1 MMIQCASKMRSK
13 NRVALTLYLAVFVT
27 FVIMMLLP
35 TGSQAAD
42 PTLAIFEGDNRITSK
57 TVNYSSVHSISL
69 KGMFAGPDGAFIF
82 DFTSDS
88 RTTWTSSN
96 TSVATVSKGVVTVKL
111 PGTTKIT
118 CKFQDSS
125 ESFTATCNITVN
137 GSIAYI
143 TQATPSATACYTG
156 DRVTWNI
163 TRNGGYGTVKY
174 IYRLFKGSTSG
185 TPIATTTTT
194 ATSYSYTFSTEGTY
208 TLSIQAVDGNNN
220 YSSRFNAPEVTVS
233 ENSSG
238 GSGSKPIVVDPS
250 MTVYMGSPQFLWAT
264 IDGQYVE
271 NLSCTSSDISIA
283 KTNGQYI
290 YGLRP
295 GTVTITLRD
304 PDNEDNTAQC
314 IVTVQMSGRTESE
327 PLDAFQRRS
336 VSIDMDYTENY
347 FDRSFG
353 VFVPFNA
360 NYSFYTEGSSD
371 TFGYLYEITGSDYSD
386 YTLIATN
393 DDGGEGTNFR
403 IDAYLQSQ
411 HTYCLVIRGY
421 NVTQSLTTT
430 LCTMYNPLAMQEG
443 VIYSFDIAENDIVVY
458 SFTPTE
464 STTYAF
470 QAYGDMKTYGEFRS
484 LDGTLLGSDDY
495 WHGQGSN
502 FFAKA
507 ELQAGV
513 KYYLIARP
521 TYQGDTG
528 AMQIAVDK
536 YVPIEGF
543 ASSYM
548 ELRPGEQKYIEVTF
562 IPYNTTNKKIY
573 YSAIDTEVASVDE
586 SGLVTAKQ
594 NGHTGT
600 SFCSGDNGEVYNP
613 VPILVHDSFTLTADE
628 ATADIDGNVVLTL
641 HGSGSPDDYIQEMC
655 FWFHDANA
663 VLQYQSC
670 RLTDETGVRSVY
682 SNFYRDDEYGMSYF
696 SAYMWP
702 RENTISTNFTLE
714 ICFKA
719 DNLTDLWNTRNV
731 FAMDPFLP
739 ICYHS
744 ITNEALP
751 YYKYVTSPEFFTV
764 TFPAQPTPMDHP
776 DFVLPAETEEIDDEA
791 FTGISARRIKLPSGV
806 KRIGIRAF
814 ADCPR
819 LESIYIPSECTEIAL
834 DAFKNDSDLTIFCD
848 SADSY
853 AAYYANERGINYQVV
868 GQN

>member
-1 MMIQCASKMRSK
+1 MMIQCTLEMRSK
-13 NRVALTLYLAVFVT
+13 NRLTLMLYLAVFVT
-27 FVIMMLLP
+27 LVVMIFLP
-35 TGSQAAD
+35 TGSRAAD
-42 PTLAIFEGDNRITSK
+42 PTLAIFDGNNRITSK
-57 TVNYSSVHSISL
+57 TVNYSSVHSFSL
-69 KGMFAGPDGAFIF
+69 KGMFAGPDGAFVF

-118 CKFQDSS
+118 CMFQDSS

-156 DRVTWNI
+156 DSVTWNI
-163 TRNGGYGTVKY
+163 TKGGGYGTVKY

-185 TPIATTTTT
+185 TPIATTTST
-194 ATSYSYTFSTEGTY
+194 ATSYSYTFNTAGTY

-220 YSSRFNAPEVTVS
+220 YSSRYNAPAVTVS

-250 MTVYMGSPQFLWAT
+250 MTVYMGSPQFLSAM
-264 IDGQYVE
+264 IDGQYVD

-290 YGLRP
+290 YGLQP

-304 PDNEDNTAQC
+304 PNNEDNTAQC
-314 IVTVQMSGRTESE
+314 IVTVQMLGRTESE
-327 PLDAFQRRS
+327 PLEVFQRRS
-336 VSIDMDYTENY
+336 VSINMDYTESY

-371 TFGYLYEITGSDYSD
+371 TYGYLYEITGSDYSV
-386 YTLIATN
+386 YTLIASN

-411 HTYCLVIRGY
+411 HTYCLVVRGY
-421 NVTQSLTTT
+421 NVPQSLTTT
-430 LCTMYNPLAMQEG
+430 LCTMYNPLAMQDG
-443 VIYSFDIAENDIVVY
+443 IIYSFDIAENDIVVY
-458 SFTPTE
+458 SFTPSE

-470 QAYGDMKTYGEFRS
+470 QSYGDMRTYGEFRS
-484 LDGTLLGSDDY
+484 LDGMILGSDDH
-495 WHGQGSN
+495 WHGQGFN

-513 KYYLIARP
+513 KYYLIAMP
-521 TYQGDTG
+521 SYQGDTG

-548 ELRPGEQKYIEVTF
+548 ELRPGEQKSIEVYF
-562 IPYNTTNKKIY
+562 IPANTTNKEVY

-586 SGLVTAKQ
+586 FGLVTAKQ
-594 NGHTGT
+594 NGFTGT

-613 VPILVHDSFTLTADE
+613 VPILVHDSFTLIADE
-628 ATADIDGNVVLTL
+628 ATADIDGNVVLTM
-641 HGSGSPDDYIQEMC
+641 HGSGSPDDHIQEMC

-670 RLTDETGVRSVY
+670 RLTDEAGVRNIYSSVD
-682 SNFYRDDEYGMSYF
+682 RDDENGMSYF

-702 RENTISTNFTLE
+702 RNNSISTNFTLE
-714 ICFKA
+714 LRFKV
-719 DNLTDLWNTRNV
+719 DNLADLWNTRTV
-731 FAMDPFLP
+731 FAMNPFLP
-739 ICYHS
+739 ICYNS
-744 ITNEALP
+744 ITDEALP
-751 YYKYVTSPEFFTV
+751 YYKYVTSPESFTV
-764 TFPAQPTPMDHP
+764 TFPAKPSPIEHP
-776 DFVLPAETEEIDDEA
+776 DLVLPAETEEIDDEA
-791 FTGISARRIKLPSGV
+791 FTGVSARRIKLPSGV
-806 KRIGIRAF
+806 KKIGSLAF
-814 ADCPR
+814 ANCSR
-819 LESIYIPSECTEIAL
+819 LESIYIPSECTEIAS
-834 DAFKNDSDLTIFCD
+834 DAFMNDSYLTIFCD

-853 AAYYANERGINYQVV
+853 AAYYANVRGINCQIV